1 MRIIEI
7 RHHLLALLIL
17 SYSYSFSQTVAKL
30 PKGAV
35 QFNTE
40 QMKWIDGPP
49 SLPKGSKMCI
59 LYGDVKKDEPFAIRV
74 RLPAEA
80 SIKMHMH
87 LKDEVVT
94 VLKGSVVIGFENM
107 THKSEKS
114 TFTVG
119 GFYVNPA
126 KVRHYLLVGRKG

>member
-17 SYSYSFSQTVAKL
+17 SYSNSFSQTVAKL

-59 LYGDVKKDEPFAIRV
+59 LYGNIKKDEPFAIRV
-74 RLPAEA
+74 KLPAEA

-94 VLKGSVVIGFENM
+94 VIKGSVMIGFEKLTNKAEQ
-107 THKSEKS
+107 T
-114 TFTVG
+114 TFTEG
-119 GFYVNPA
+119 GFYVN
-126 KVRHYLLVGRKG
+126 